1 VEVSSF
7 GTLDLGPVAALPEA
21 VALAGELG
29 LDLSGHR
36 ARHLADLG
44 DQDLVVGFE
53 RAHLAAA
60 VVDAGADLGRTF
72 TLSELVELLNRLSP
86 PPGDARGRIAAA
98 HAARPPDFRGRPL
111 LEIRDPL
118 GLAPP
123 AQRAIARA
131 VREEVEELAAALF
144 D

>member
-1 VEVSSF
+1 MEVSSF
-7 GTLDLGPVAALPEA
+7 GTLDLGPVPALPEA

-36 ARHLADLG
+36 ARHLADLE

-53 RAHLAAA
+53 RGHVAAA
-60 VVDAGADLGRTF
+60 VVDAGAAVERTF
-72 TLSELVELLNRLSP
+72 TLSELVELLNRLSA
-86 PPGDARGRIAAA
+86 PPGDARGRIAEA
-98 HAARPPDFRGRPL
+98 HATRPPDFRGRPL

-131 VREEVEELAAALF
+131 VQEEVADLAAALF